1 VYLYVQCRLA
11 GCWPRPPVCYSLKDP
26 HTDSPRGI
34 WVYMQT
40 RLASV
45 MDIAFRVAR
54 QSLPHPLMLH
64 GHAPNTTIVQIL
76 LRLSDAAAAV
86 EHSLFAAVG
95 VDSVRFGRGFR
106 TVPVRPRDGVHGLRA
121 RGRPAC
127 EPCPAKGKGVVT
139 AGIGNAPQPT

>member
-11 GCWPRPPVCYSLKDP
+11 RCWPRPPVCYSLDDP
-26 HTDSPRGI
+26 HAAPPRGI
-34 WVYMQT
+34 WVSMQP

-45 MDIAFRVAR
+45 ADIVFPVAH

-76 LRLSDAAAAV
+76 LHLSDAAATF
-86 EHSLFAAVG
+86 EHGLSAAVG
-95 VDSVRFGRGFR
+95 VDSVRLGRGFR
-106 TVPVRPRDGVHGLRA
+106 TGMVRPRDGVHGLRA

-127 EPCPAKGKGVVT
+127 
-139 AGIGNAPQPT
+139 